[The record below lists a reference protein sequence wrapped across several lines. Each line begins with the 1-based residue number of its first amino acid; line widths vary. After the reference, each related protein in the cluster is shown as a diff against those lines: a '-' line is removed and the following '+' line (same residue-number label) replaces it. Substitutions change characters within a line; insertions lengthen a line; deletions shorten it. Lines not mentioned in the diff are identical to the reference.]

1 MVETKEALLVN
12 KLASMRVN
20 TTEYR
25 IIRNTLSVEGKV
37 LLKKI
42 RLKECRGRSKQKS
55 IDNVENE
62 TFDDDE
68 EEIWKDID
76 EFDNYSVSSKG
87 RVINKITINILK
99 PA

>member
-1 MVETKEALLVN
+1 MLETKEALLVN
-12 KLASMRVN
+12 KLAGMRVN

-55 IDNVENE
+55 IDNAD
-62 TFDDDE
+62 T
-68 EEIWKDID
+68 
-76 EFDNYSVSSKG
+76 
-87 RVINKITINILK
+87 
-99 PA
+99 